1 MEIGTVFYL
10 FIIIIIIFSHCTRW
24 WWWYCSILLKVQ
36 IHIYMYSKLDI
47 TAKVTIPKTVLQ
59 SSAGCTLWLKVE
71 TVFSFVF
78 FFFFFFSFLSFL
90 WAEWWGFSCIF
101 HLFYTLLL
109 KTQSMFVGLVTAIL
123 CGLDHKNDPSWI
135 GVQNTTNIFYGCGNF
150 KFWNQWLSYNWV
162 LISSLVGFQHRSD
175 VDQIPVDVISFFDT
189 VEFEF
194 KVKYS

>member
-1 MEIGTVFYL
+1 
-10 FIIIIIIFSHCTRW
+10 
-24 WWWYCSILLKVQ
+24 
-36 IHIYMYSKLDI
+36 MYSKLDI

-71 TVFSFVF
+71 TVFSFV
-78 FFFFFFSFLSFL
+78 FFFFSFLSFL

-123 CGLDHKNDPSWI
+123 CGLWI
-135 GVQNTTNIFYGCGNF
+135 TKMILLGLGYKTPQIFFYGCGNF

>member
-78 FFFFFFSFLSFL
+78 FFFFSFLFFL
-90 WAEWWGFSCIF
+90 S
-101 HLFYTLLL
+101 
-109 KTQSMFVGLVTAIL
+109 
-123 CGLDHKNDPSWI
+123 CGLSDGDLVVSFICFIRYCWKHS
-135 GVQNTTNIFYGCGNF
+135 QC
-150 KFWNQWLSYNWV
+150 LWV
-162 LISSLVGFQHRSD
+162 LWLQYCADWITKMILLGLGYKTPQIFFMGVAISSFETNGFHT
-175 VDQIPVDVISFFDT
+175 I
-189 VEFEF
+189 EF
-194 KVKYS
+194 